1 MEEKDKDGEDNNG
14 DRDKVREDDGD
25 KDKDKRRTGMKRMP
39 RSSEWLHCYQH
50 DPPVM
55 CACSLV
61 YHFQTKRRG
70 DRKWMQVLGLT
81 KSDIKVL
88 NEGKMLL
95 DTHIFASHK
104 PIQKHFHLNG
114 CQSTLLCQNSGF
126 SAVYG
131 RGISYYTTVKYYTLQ
146 VHGCMNT

>member
-1 MEEKDKDGEDNNG
+1 MEEKDRDGEDNDGDRNKVREDDG

-25 KDKDKRRTGMKRMP
+25 KDKNKRRTGIKRMP

-88 NEGKMLL
+88 NEGKCSWTPTFLL
-95 DTHIFASHK
+95 LT
-104 PIQKHFHLNG
+104 N
-114 CQSTLLCQNSGF
+114 
-126 SAVYG
+126 
-131 RGISYYTTVKYYTLQ
+131 
-146 VHGCMNT
+146 